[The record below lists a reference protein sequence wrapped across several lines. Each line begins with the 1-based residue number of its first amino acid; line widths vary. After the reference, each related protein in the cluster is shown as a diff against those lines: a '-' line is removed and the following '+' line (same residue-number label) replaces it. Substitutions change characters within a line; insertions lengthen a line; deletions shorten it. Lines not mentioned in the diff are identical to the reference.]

1 MLRLYHPDCVTA
13 CMAFDPREGSGAQ
26 GGQPADAP
34 LPGAAQIAS
43 ATWIDLYGPTE
54 AERAA
59 VEAALGIELPSKED
73 MTEIEASSRVYR
85 DGTAQVMNVLLVVG
99 MDKDKPTASA
109 VSLILT
115 PQQLIT
121 LRYAD
126 QRAFRSMEQSC
137 AKSGPGSD
145 PILLLVRLLDYV
157 VDRTA
162 DILERMGG
170 EIDSLSALIFG
181 RDAPATMRI
190 SNADLQAILRRIGN
204 VQFVLNKVHDSL
216 VTLQR
221 ATSFLAI
228 GSSEDGTAKGRPGR
242 LQRETLKSISRDIQS
257 LSENSSYMT
266 QNVAFLL
273 DAALGRIS
281 IEQNAIIKIFSVAA
295 VVFLPPT
302 LVASIYGMNFV
313 HMPELEW
320 PFGYPLAL
328 LLMVLSAVLP
338 YLYFKRRGWL

>member
-1 MLRLYHPDCVTA
+1 MLRLHHPDCVTA
-13 CMAFDPREGSGAQ
+13 HMAFEPAAVVGSGE
-26 GGQPADAP
+26 GLSADTP
-34 LPGAAQIAS
+34 LPSEAQIRS
-43 ATWIDLYGPTE
+43 ATWVDLCYPTE
-54 AERAA
+54 RERQA

-85 DGTAQVMNVLLVVG
+85 DDAAQVMNVLLVVG
-99 MDKDKPTASA
+99 MDSDKPAEA
-109 VSLILT
+109 PVSLVLT
-115 PQQLIT
+115 AEQLIT

-126 QRAFRSMEQSC
+126 PRAFRSLDQSC
-137 AKSGPGSD
+137 AKSGPGTD
-145 PILLLVRLLDYV
+145 PVQLLVRLLDYV

-170 EIDSLSALIFG
+170 EIDSLSALVFG
-181 RDAPATMRI
+181 RDAPVTMRI

-221 ATSFLAI
+221 ATSFLGI
-228 GSSEDGTAKGRPGR
+228 GSSEDGVARARPGK
-242 LQRETLKSISRDIQS
+242 LQRETLKSLSRDIQS

-266 QNVAFLL
+266 QNVFFLL

-281 IEQNAIIKIFSVAA
+281 IEQNAIVKIFSVAA
-295 VVFLPPT
+295 VIFLPPT
-302 LVASIYGMNFV
+302 LVASVYGMNFE

-320 PFGYPLAL
+320 AAGYPFAL
-328 LLMVLSAVLP
+328 GLMLLSAVLP
-338 YLYFKRRGWL
+338 YLYFKKRGWL